1 MKLRDWRGESQN
13 ALDCLWPFLQ
23 PSCIYIQAC
32 HYLSEVTGKDSMIYQ
47 TGRQA
52 GRQQALSCY
61 WMEQRGVRESG
72 RAQNRKSDTV
82 IGFLPTSHSS
92 LAPWLSLLLDNRT
105 TPTHISDIF
114 CHIQMWSFSY
124 QHLSITLTLK

>member
-1 MKLRDWRGESQN
+1 MRMSQSTDEAEGSRGESQK

-52 GRQQALSCY
+52 GRQRALSCY
-61 WMEQRGVRESG
+61 WMEQRGVRESE
-72 RAQNRKSDTV
+72 RAQNRKSDQV

-92 LAPWLSLLLDNRT
+92 LAFWLSLLE
-105 TPTHISDIF
+105 P
-114 CHIQMWSFSY
+114 Y
-124 QHLSITLTLK
+124 G